1 MSDLQPLV
9 GPYGTLDEDI
19 RHYTGVSQNVSSDGG
34 DGMLLKP
41 GLYGSLLVSVPIC
54 SNDWLHHQHLQGNQM
69 VVCSGNYSH
78 ERNPQLHREASIQ
91 APSQVQ
97 QKPDTHRLSDY
108 GTSVVFNALQ
118 SG

>member
-41 GLYGSLLVSVPIC
+41 GLYGSLLVGVPIC
-54 SNDWLHHQHLQGNQM
+54 SNDWLHHQHLQAIKWLYALGITVLKEIPSFIEKQ
-69 VVCSGNYSH
+69 
-78 ERNPQLHREASIQ
+78 ASRHHHKCNKSLIL
-91 APSQVQ
+91 
-97 QKPDTHRLSDY
+97 T
-108 GTSVVFNALQ
+108 G
-118 SG
+118 